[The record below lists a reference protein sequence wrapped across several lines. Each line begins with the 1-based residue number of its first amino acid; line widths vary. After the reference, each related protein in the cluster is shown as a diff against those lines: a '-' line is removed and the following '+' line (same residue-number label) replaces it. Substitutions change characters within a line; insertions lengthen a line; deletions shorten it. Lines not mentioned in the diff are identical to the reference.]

1 MISVSP
7 IGERQSVGGAMI
19 FTVLMAARMAIASS
33 LVIFSG
39 FLSPST
45 FDFSRISVASLSVIL
60 EKSFL
65 RNALTVFWAELDA
78 YLRMSPISMPSG
90 WGLISFGLGGIMSVA
105 LSNTYLVPSGSWNV
119 ISAWGLTMAVSFR
132 YSNTDCFPVMYLP
145 LMVYSILVPCSL
157 PSHVKALSL
166 VTIGRLVLVSM
177 TMSMPHATSSSPS
190 ILDMTWAGLPVVMLP
205 YITVAEIP
213 IPCCPLDCLR
223 AWNLDP

>member
-1 MISVSP
+1 M
-7 IGERQSVGGAMI
+7 GERQSVGGAMI
-19 FTVLMAARMAIASS
+19 FTCLMAAMIAMASS

-39 FLSPST
+39 FFSPST
-45 FDFSRISVASLSVIL
+45 LDFSSISEAILSVIL

-105 LSNTYLVPSGSWNV
+105 LSNTYFVPSGSWNV
-119 ISAWGLTMAVSFR
+119 ICAWGFTMAVSLR
-132 YSNTDCFPVMYLP
+132 YSKTDCLPVMYLP
-145 LMVYSILVPCSL
+145 LIVYSMDVPCSL
-157 PSHVKALSL
+157 PSHVNALSL

-177 TMSMPHATSSSPS
+177 TMSIPQATSSSPS
-190 ILDMTWAGLPVVMLP
+190 ILDMTWAGLPVVMFP
-205 YITVAEIP
+205 YMTVADIP